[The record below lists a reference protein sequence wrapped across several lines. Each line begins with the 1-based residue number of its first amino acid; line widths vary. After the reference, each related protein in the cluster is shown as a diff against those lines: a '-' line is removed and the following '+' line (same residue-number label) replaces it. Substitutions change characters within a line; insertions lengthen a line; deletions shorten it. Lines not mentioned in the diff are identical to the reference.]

1 MPTYPTIQ
9 ETARSQQVTDTFGGY
24 NHNLKIPEGEFY
36 EMENLCGDDYPLL
49 ANRDRRDT
57 VLGNLN
63 NLNAMTVRTGSLYYI
78 AGVDSDPGKTMT
90 GLYCDG
96 EKVMELAFTGRK
108 KLVNMGAY
116 LLIWPD
122 KVWYNTADGT
132 HGNMEKLFSAAAGT
146 YLFSETNAVSGPDG
160 QETTTVYAI
169 WLVEPCS
176 RDGKTVYTTSE
187 THSVTFGSNRTVMQ
201 DGITYYYL
209 NSNKPSAPKNGDAYI
224 DNETR
229 TPYVYS
235 DTEKDWVARDV
246 PVMRLKCKGIGSGF
260 APEDYVKISYVD
272 TSTDFGLLGGDN
284 LADGT
289 YRAVLA
295 AGDDYLVLDAY
306 APKVAVRYYIDE
318 TPPGVYVKAAM
329 DLPDMDYVIEAQNRL
344 WGCKYGTVNGK
355 LVNEIYASALG
366 RFDIW
371 KQYAGVSTDSYAA
384 SVGSDGRWTGAVNY
398 QGSPLFFKENRMH
411 KVYVSASGAHRIQ
424 EYTMRG
430 VQPGCAKS
438 LAVVNGVLFYKAR
451 DCVCAYDG
459 SGAPIDVSEKLNLK
473 ELHWSGNMSAIAS
486 AWRDKYY
493 LYLQMS
499 TPPGNRLLVL
509 DTSRGTWYRESLPV
523 GGVVDFAELEGT
535 LLCATSGDV
544 LEIARDQTLAFR
556 ASGTTE
562 DTVAW
567 SCETGLIG
575 YSTVEQKYVSRFNIR
590 MSLARDAYMDVLVQY
605 DSDGVWHNQ
614 GRIQGVGTR
623 TFMLPVRP
631 RRCDHFRIRLE
642 GSGDVRIYSFAKIF
656 EAGSDVYADI

>member
-1 MPTYPTIQ
+1 MPTYPTIK

-49 ANRDRRDT
+49 ATRKQRNT
-57 VLGNLN
+57 LQAFGQNLQ
-63 NLNAMTVRTGSLYYI
+63 AMASKGDNLYYI
-78 AGVDSDPGKTMT
+78 AGYDSTTKTC
-90 GLYCDG
+90 GFYAGD
-96 EKVMELAFTGRK
+96 EKVMDLAYAGGLKRF
-108 KLVNMGAY
+108 VSMGAY

-132 HGNMEKLFSAAAGT
+132 HGNMEKMFSAAAGT
-146 YLFSETNAVSGPDG
+146 YLDHSLTSSSGPDG
-160 QETTTVYAI
+160 QEIYDIYVLWYI
-169 WLVEPCS
+169 RPCS
-176 RDGKTVYTTSE
+176 RDGKIVYTTGANYGE
-187 THSVTFGSNRTVMQ
+187 KRVVVV
-201 DGITYYYL
+201 DGIEYHYL
-209 NSNKPSAPKNGDAYI
+209 NFVKPKEPKNGDAYI
-224 DNETR
+224 DRETR
-229 TPYVYS
+229 TPYIYNDIS
-235 DTEKDWVARDV
+235 KDWSAQDV
-246 PVMRLKCKGIGSGF
+246 PVMWLECKGIGSAF
-260 APEDYVKISYVD
+260 APGDYIRVSGVD
-272 TSTDFGLLGGDN
+272 PGTYSGQNVGDN
-284 LADGT
+284 PSDGV
-289 YRAVLA
+289 YREVLVT
-295 AGDDYLVLDAY
+295 GENYIVLDAY
-306 APKVAVRYYIDE
+306 APTDE
-318 TPPGVYVKAAM
+318 HGIMNDTPPAEGYVKAAM
-329 DLPDMDYVIEAQNRL
+329 DIPDMSYVIEAQNRL

-366 RFDIW
+366 RFDVW
-371 KQYAGVSTDSYAA
+371 HKFAGVSTDSYAA

-398 QGSPLFFKENRMH
+398 QGYPLFFKEDRMH

-430 VQPGCAKS
+430 VQPGGAKS

-459 SGAPIDVSEKLNLK
+459 SGAPTDVSEKLNLDS
-473 ELHWSGNMSAIAS
+473 LSRPGTTISIA
-486 AWRDKYY
+486 AAYRDKYY

-499 TPPGNRLLVL
+499 TPPGSRLLVL
-509 DTSRGTWYRESLPV
+509 DTRRGAWYRENLPS
-523 GGVVDFAELEGT
+523 GSITDFTEHLGS
-535 LLCATSGDV
+535 LLCAAGGIE
-544 LEIARDQTLAFR
+544 EIAHDNQVSELI
-556 ASGTTE
+556 GTE
-562 DTVAW
+562 EGNVAW

-590 MSLARDAYMDVLVQY
+590 MSLAQDAYMDVLVQY

>member
-49 ANRDRRDT
+49 ATRKQRNT
-57 VLGNLN
+57 LQIPAAENLQ
-63 NLNAMTVRTGSLYYI
+63 AMVSKGDKLYYI
-78 AGVDSDPGKTMT
+78 AGYDPTTKTC
-90 GLYCDG
+90 GVYAED
-96 EKVMELAFTGRK
+96 EKVMDLAYAGGLKRF
-108 KLVNMGAY
+108 VSMGAY

-132 HGNMEKLFSAAAGT
+132 HGNMEKMFSAAAGT
-146 YLFSETNAVSGPDG
+146 YLDHSQTSSSGPDG
-160 QETTTVYAI
+160 QEIYDVYVLWYI
-169 WLVEPCS
+169 RPCS
-176 RDGKTVYTTSE
+176 RDGKIVYTAGANYGE
-187 THSVTFGSNRTVMQ
+187 KHVVVV
-201 DGITYYYL
+201 DGIEYHYL
-209 NSNKPSAPKNGDAYI
+209 NFVKPKEPKNGDAYI
-224 DNETR
+224 DRETR
-229 TPYVYS
+229 TPYIYNDIS
-235 DTEKDWVARDV
+235 KDWSAQDV
-246 PVMRLKCKGIGSGF
+246 PVMWLECKGIGSSF
-260 APEDYVKISYVD
+260 APGDYIRVSGIEPGTYS
-272 TSTDFGLLGGDN
+272 GLNVGDN
-284 LADGT
+284 PSDGV
-289 YRAVLA
+289 YREVLVT
-295 AGDDYLVLDAY
+295 GENYIVLDAY
-306 APKVAVRYYIDE
+306 APTEAHGIMND
-318 TPPGVYVKAAM
+318 TPPAEGYVKAAM
-329 DLPDMDYVIEAQNRL
+329 DIPDMSYVIEAQNRL

-366 RFDIW
+366 RFDVW
-371 KQYAGVSTDSYAA
+371 HKYAGVSTDSYAA
-384 SVGSDGRWTGAVNY
+384 SIGSDGRWTGAVNY
-398 QGSPLFFKENRMH
+398 QGYPLFFKEDRMH

-430 VQPGCAKS
+430 VQPGGAKS

-459 SGAPIDVSEKLNLK
+459 SGAPTDVSEKLNLDS
-473 ELHWSGNMSAIAS
+473 LSYPGSTTSIA
-486 AWRDKYY
+486 AAYRDKYY
-493 LYLQMS
+493 LYLQMN
-499 TPPGNRLLVL
+499 TPPGSRLLVL
-509 DTSRGTWYRESLPV
+509 DTRRGAWYRENLPI
-523 GGVVDFAELEGT
+523 GSITDFTEHFGS
-535 LLCATSGDV
+535 LLCAAGGIE
-544 LEIARDQTLAFR
+544 EIAHDNQVSTI
-556 ASGTTE
+556 GNTKE
-562 DTVAW
+562 GDVAW

-642 GSGDVRIYSFAKIF
+642 GSGNVRIYSFAKIF

>member
-49 ANRDRRDT
+49 ATRKQRNT
-57 VLGNLN
+57 LQVSAENLQ
-63 NLNAMTVRTGSLYYI
+63 AMVSKGDELYYI
-78 AGVDSDPGKTMT
+78 AGYDPTTKSCGFYA
-90 GLYCDG
+90 GD
-96 EKVMELAFTGRK
+96 EKVMDLAYAGGLKRF
-108 KLVNMGAY
+108 VSMGAY

-132 HGNMEKLFSAAAGT
+132 HGNMEKMFSAAAGT
-146 YLFSETNAVSGPDG
+146 YLDHSLTSSSGPDG
-160 QETTTVYAI
+160 QEVYDI
-169 WLVEPCS
+169 YVLWYIRPCS
-176 RDGKTVYTTSE
+176 RDGKIVYTTGANYGE
-187 THSVTFGSNRTVMQ
+187 KHVVVV
-201 DGITYYYL
+201 DGIEYHYL
-209 NSNKPSAPKNGDAYI
+209 NFVKPKEPKNGDAYI
-224 DNETR
+224 DRETR
-229 TPYVYS
+229 TPYIYNDIS
-235 DTEKDWVARDV
+235 KDWSAQDV
-246 PVMRLKCKGIGSGF
+246 PVMRLECKGIGSAF
-260 APEDYVKISYVD
+260 APGDYIRVSGVD
-272 TSTDFGLLGGDN
+272 PGTYSGQNVGDN
-284 LADGT
+284 PSDGV
-289 YRAVLA
+289 YREVLVT
-295 AGDDYLVLDAY
+295 GENYIVLDAY
-306 APKVAVRYYIDE
+306 APTEAHGIMND
-318 TPPGVYVKAAM
+318 TPPAEGYVKSAM
-329 DLPDMDYVIEAQNRL
+329 DIPDMDYVIEAQSRL

-366 RFDIW
+366 RFDVW
-371 KQYAGVSTDSYAA
+371 RKYAGVSTDSYAA

-398 QGSPLFFKENRMH
+398 QGYPLFFKEDRMH

-430 VQPGCAKS
+430 VQPGGAKS

-459 SGAPIDVSEKLNLK
+459 SGAPTDVSEKLNLNS
-473 ELHWSGNMSAIAS
+473 LSRPGSTTSIA
-486 AWRDKYY
+486 AAYRDKYY
-493 LYLQMS
+493 LYLQMN
-499 TPPGNRLLVL
+499 TPPGSRLLVL
-509 DTSRGTWYRESLPV
+509 DTRRGAWYRENLPV
-523 GGVVDFAELEGT
+523 GSITDFTELMGS
-535 LLCATSGDV
+535 LLCAAGGIE
-544 LEIARDQTLAFR
+544 EIAHDNQVSEL
-556 ASGTTE
+556 SGTE
-562 DTVAW
+562 EGDVAW

-642 GSGDVRIYSFAKIF
+642 GSGNVRIYSFAKIF

>member
-49 ANRDRRDT
+49 ATRKQRNT
-57 VLGNLN
+57 LQIPAAENLQ
-63 NLNAMTVRTGSLYYI
+63 AMVSKGDKLYYI
-78 AGVDSDPGKTMT
+78 AGYDPTTKTC
-90 GLYCDG
+90 GFYAED
-96 EKVMELAFTGRK
+96 EKVMDLAYAGGLKRF
-108 KLVNMGAY
+108 VSMGAY

-132 HGNMEKLFSAAAGT
+132 HGNMEKMFSAAAGT
-146 YLFSETNAVSGPDG
+146 YLDHSQTSSSGPDG
-160 QETTTVYAI
+160 QEIYDVYVLWYI
-169 WLVEPCS
+169 RPCS
-176 RDGKTVYTTSE
+176 RDGKIVYTAGANYGE
-187 THSVTFGSNRTVMQ
+187 KHVVVV
-201 DGITYYYL
+201 DGIEYHYL
-209 NSNKPSAPKNGDAYI
+209 NFVKPKEPKIGDAYI
-224 DNETR
+224 DRETR
-229 TPYVYS
+229 TPYIYNDIS
-235 DTEKDWVARDV
+235 KDWSAQDV
-246 PVMRLKCKGIGSGF
+246 PVMWLECKGIGSSF
-260 APEDYVKISYVD
+260 APGDYIRVSGIDPGTYS
-272 TSTDFGLLGGDN
+272 GLNVGDN
-284 LADGT
+284 PSDGV
-289 YRAVLA
+289 YREVLVT
-295 AGDDYLVLDAY
+295 GENYIVLDAY
-306 APKVAVRYYIDE
+306 APTEAHGIMND
-318 TPPGVYVKAAM
+318 TPPAEGYVKAAM
-329 DLPDMDYVIEAQNRL
+329 DIPDMSYVIEAQNRL

-366 RFDIW
+366 RFDVW
-371 KQYAGVSTDSYAA
+371 HKYAGVSTDSYAA

-398 QGSPLFFKENRMH
+398 QGYPLFFKEDRMH

-430 VQPGCAKS
+430 VQPGGAKS

-459 SGAPIDVSEKLNLK
+459 SGAPTDVSEKLNLDS
-473 ELHWSGNMSAIAS
+473 LSRPGSTTSIA
-486 AWRDKYY
+486 AAYRDKYY
-493 LYLQMS
+493 LYLQMN
-499 TPPGNRLLVL
+499 TPPGSRLLVL
-509 DTSRGTWYRESLPV
+509 DTRRGAWYRENLPI
-523 GGVVDFAELEGT
+523 GSIIDFTEFMGS
-535 LLCATSGDV
+535 LLCAAGGIE
-544 LEIARDQTLAFR
+544 EIAHDNQVSELI
-556 ASGTTE
+556 GTE
-562 DTVAW
+562 EGNVAW

>member
-49 ANRDRRDT
+49 ATRKQRNT
-57 VLGNLN
+57 LQVSAENLQ
-63 NLNAMTVRTGSLYYI
+63 AMVSKGDELYYI
-78 AGVDSDPGKTMT
+78 AGYDPTTKTC
-90 GLYCDG
+90 GFYAGD
-96 EKVMELAFTGRK
+96 EKVMDLAYAGGLKRF
-108 KLVNMGAY
+108 VSMGAY

-122 KVWYNTADGT
+122 KVWYNTSDGT
-132 HGNMEKLFSAAAGT
+132 HGNMEKMFSAAAGT
-146 YLFSETNAVSGPDG
+146 YLDHNLTSSSGPDG
-160 QETTTVYAI
+160 QEVYDI
-169 WLVEPCS
+169 YVLWYIRPCS
-176 RDGKTVYTTSE
+176 RDGKIVYTTGANYGE
-187 THSVTFGSNRTVMQ
+187 KRVVVV
-201 DGITYYYL
+201 DGIEYHYL
-209 NSNKPSAPKNGDAYI
+209 NFVKPKEPKNGDAYI
-224 DNETR
+224 DRETR
-229 TPYVYS
+229 TPYIYNDIS
-235 DTEKDWVARDV
+235 KDWSAQDV
-246 PVMRLKCKGIGSGF
+246 PVMWLECKGIGSAF
-260 APEDYVKISYVD
+260 APGDCIRVSGIDPGTYS
-272 TSTDFGLLGGDN
+272 GLNVGDN
-284 LADGT
+284 PSDGV
-289 YRAVLA
+289 YREVLVT
-295 AGDDYLVLDAY
+295 GENYIVLDAY
-306 APKVAVRYYIDE
+306 APAEAHGIMND
-318 TPPGVYVKAAM
+318 TPPAEGYVKAAM
-329 DLPDMDYVIEAQNRL
+329 DIPDMDYVIEAQNRL

-366 RFDIW
+366 RFDVW
-371 KQYAGVSTDSYAA
+371 RKYAGVSTDSYAA
-384 SVGSDGRWTGAVNY
+384 SIGSDGRWTGAVNY
-398 QGSPLFFKENRMH
+398 QGYPLFFKEDRMH

-430 VQPGCAKS
+430 VQPGGAKS

-459 SGAPIDVSEKLNLK
+459 SGAPTDVSEKLNLNS
-473 ELHWSGNMSAIAS
+473 LSRPGSTTSIA
-486 AWRDKYY
+486 AAYRDKYY
-493 LYLQMS
+493 LYLQMN
-499 TPPGNRLLVL
+499 TPPGSRLLVL
-509 DTSRGTWYRESLPV
+509 DTRRGAWYRENLPI
-523 GGVVDFAELEGT
+523 GSIIDFTEFMGS
-535 LLCATSGDV
+535 LLCAAGGIE
-544 LEIARDQTLAFR
+544 EIAHDNQVSELI
-556 ASGTTE
+556 GTE
-562 DTVAW
+562 EGNVAW

>member
-36 EMENLCGDDYPLL
+36 EIENLCGDDYPLL
-49 ANRDRRDT
+49 ATRKQRNT
-57 VLGNLN
+57 LQVQVENLQ
-63 NLNAMTVRTGSLYYI
+63 AMVSKGDKLYYI
-78 AGVDSDPGKTMT
+78 SGYDSTTKTCGFYADGK
-90 GLYCDG
+90 
-96 EKVMELAFTGRK
+96 KVMDLAHAGSKRF
-108 KLVNMGAY
+108 VSMGAY

-132 HGNMEKLFSAAAGT
+132 HGNMEKMFSAAAGT
-146 YLFSETNAVSGPDG
+146 YLDHSQTSSSGPDG
-160 QETTTVYAI
+160 QEIYDIYVLWYI
-169 WLVEPCS
+169 RPCS
-176 RDGKTVYTTSE
+176 RDGKIVYTTGAAYGE
-187 THSVTFGSNRTVMQ
+187 KRVVVV
-201 DGITYYYL
+201 DGIEYHYL
-209 NSNKPSAPKNGDAYI
+209 NFVKPKEPKNGDAYI
-224 DNETR
+224 DRETR
-229 TPYVYS
+229 TPYIYNGIS
-235 DTEKDWVARDV
+235 KDWSAQDV
-246 PVMRLKCKGIGSGF
+246 PVMWLECKGIGSSF
-260 APEDYVKISYVD
+260 APGDYIRVSGIDPGTYS
-272 TSTDFGLLGGDN
+272 GLNVGDN
-284 LADGT
+284 PSDGV
-289 YRAVLA
+289 YREVLVT
-295 AGDDYLVLDAY
+295 GENYIVLDAY
-306 APKVAVRYYIDE
+306 APTEAHGIMND
-318 TPPGVYVKAAM
+318 TPPAEGYVKAAM
-329 DLPDMDYVIEAQNRL
+329 DIPDMDYVIEAQNRL

-366 RFDIW
+366 CFDVW
-371 KQYAGVSTDSYAA
+371 HKYAGVSTDSYAA
-384 SVGSDGRWTGAVNY
+384 SIGSDGRWTGAVNY
-398 QGSPLFFKENRMH
+398 QGYPLFFKEDRMH

-430 VQPGCAKS
+430 VQPGGAKS

-459 SGAPIDVSEKLNLK
+459 SGAPTDVSEKLNLNS
-473 ELHWSGNMSAIAS
+473 LSRPGSTTSIAV
-486 AWRDKYY
+486 AYRDKYY
-493 LYLQMS
+493 LYLQMN

-509 DTSRGTWYRESLPV
+509 DTRRGAWYRESLPN
-523 GGVVDFAELEGT
+523 GSIVDFTEHLGS
-535 LLCATSGDV
+535 LLCAAGGIE
-544 LEIARDQTLAFR
+544 EIAHDNQEPDL
-556 ASGTTE
+556 SGTE
-562 DTVAW
+562 EGNVAW

-590 MSLARDAYMDVLVQY
+590 MSLAQDAYMDVLVQY

>member
-49 ANRDRRDT
+49 ATRKQRNT
-57 VLGNLN
+57 LQIPAAENLQ
-63 NLNAMTVRTGSLYYI
+63 AMVSKGDKLYYI
-78 AGVDSDPGKTMT
+78 AGYDPTTKACGF
-90 GLYCDG
+90 YAED
-96 EKVMELAFTGRK
+96 EKVMDLAYAGGLKRF
-108 KLVNMGAY
+108 VSMGAY

-132 HGNMEKLFSAAAGT
+132 HGNMEKKFSAAAGT
-146 YLFSETNAVSGPDG
+146 YLDHSQTSSSGPDG
-160 QETTTVYAI
+160 QEIYDVYVLWYI
-169 WLVEPCS
+169 RPCS
-176 RDGKTVYTTSE
+176 RDGKIVYTAGANYGE
-187 THSVTFGSNRTVMQ
+187 KHVVVV
-201 DGITYYYL
+201 DGIEYHYL
-209 NSNKPSAPKNGDAYI
+209 NLMKPKEPKNGDAYI
-224 DNETR
+224 DRETR
-229 TPYVYS
+229 TPYIYNDIS
-235 DTEKDWVARDV
+235 KDWSAQDV
-246 PVMRLKCKGIGSGF
+246 PVMRLECKGIGSAF
-260 APEDYVKISYVD
+260 APGDYIRVSGVD
-272 TSTDFGLLGGDN
+272 PGTYSGQNVGDN
-284 LADGT
+284 PSDGV
-289 YRAVLA
+289 YREVLVT
-295 AGDDYLVLDAY
+295 GENYIVLDAY
-306 APKVAVRYYIDE
+306 APTEAHGIMND
-318 TPPGVYVKAAM
+318 TPPAEGYVKAAM
-329 DLPDMDYVIEAQNRL
+329 DIPDMSYVIEAQNRL

-366 RFDIW
+366 RFDVW
-371 KQYAGVSTDSYAA
+371 HKYAGVSTDSYAA

-398 QGSPLFFKENRMH
+398 QGYPLFFKEDRMH

-430 VQPGCAKS
+430 VQPGGAKS

-459 SGAPIDVSEKLNLK
+459 SGAPTDVSEKLNLDS
-473 ELHWSGNMSAIAS
+473 LSYPGSTTSIA
-486 AWRDKYY
+486 AAYRDKYY
-493 LYLQMS
+493 LYLQMN
-499 TPPGNRLLVL
+499 TPPGSRLLVL
-509 DTSRGTWYRESLPV
+509 DTRRGAWYRENLPI
-523 GGVVDFAELEGT
+523 GSITDFTEHFGS
-535 LLCATSGDV
+535 LLCAAGGIE
-544 LEIARDQTLAFR
+544 EIAHDNQVSTI
-556 ASGTTE
+556 G
-562 DTVAW
+562 DTKEGDVAW

-642 GSGDVRIYSFAKIF
+642 GSGNVRIYSFAKIF

>member
-1 MPTYPTIQ
+1 MPIYPTIP

-49 ANRDRRDT
+49 ATRKQRNT
-57 VLGNLN
+57 LQVPVENLQ
-63 NLNAMTVRTGSLYYI
+63 AMVSKGDKLYYI
-78 AGVDSDPGKTMT
+78 AGYDPTTKACGFYA
-90 GLYCDG
+90 GD
-96 EKVMELAFTGRK
+96 EKVMDLPNAGSRRF
-108 KLVNMGAY
+108 VSMGAY

-132 HGNMEKLFSAAAGT
+132 HGNMEKKFSAAAGT
-146 YLFSETNAVSGPDG
+146 YLDHSLTSSSGPDG
-160 QETTTVYAI
+160 QETYDIYVLWYI
-169 WLVEPCS
+169 RPCS
-176 RDGKTVYTTSE
+176 RDGKIVYTTGANYGE
-187 THSVTFGSNRTVMQ
+187 KHVVVV
-201 DGITYYYL
+201 DGIEYHYL
-209 NSNKPSAPKNGDAYI
+209 NFVKPKEPKNGDAYI
-224 DNETR
+224 DRETR
-229 TPYVYS
+229 TPYIYNDIS
-235 DTEKDWVARDV
+235 KDWSAQDV
-246 PVMRLKCKGIGSGF
+246 PVMRLECKGIGSAF
-260 APEDYVKISYVD
+260 APGDYIRVSGIDPGTYS
-272 TSTDFGLLGGDN
+272 GLNVGDN
-284 LADGT
+284 PSDGV
-289 YRAVLA
+289 YREVLVT
-295 AGDDYLVLDAY
+295 GENYIVLDAY
-306 APKVAVRYYIDE
+306 APTDE
-318 TPPGVYVKAAM
+318 QGIMNDAPPSEGYVKAAM
-329 DLPDMDYVIEAQNRL
+329 DIPDMDYVIEAQNRL

-366 RFDIW
+366 RFDVW
-371 KQYAGVSTDSYAA
+371 HKYAGVSTDSYAA
-384 SVGSDGRWTGAVNY
+384 SLGSDGRWTGAVNY
-398 QGSPLFFKENRMH
+398 QGYPLFFKEDRMH

-430 VQPGCAKS
+430 VQPGGAKS

-459 SGAPIDVSEKLNLK
+459 SGAPTDVSEKLNLNS
-473 ELHWSGNMSAIAS
+473 LSYPGSTTSIA
-486 AWRDKYY
+486 AAYRDKYY
-493 LYLQMS
+493 LYLQMN
-499 TPPGNRLLVL
+499 TPPGSRLLVL
-509 DTSRGTWYRESLPV
+509 DTRRGTWYRESLPI
-523 GGVVDFAELEGT
+523 GTITDFTEHLGS
-535 LLCATSGDV
+535 LLCAAGGIE
-544 LEIARDQTLAFR
+544 EIAHDNQV
-556 ASGTTE
+556 SGLGDTE
-562 DTVAW
+562 EGNVAW

>member
-1 MPTYPTIQ
+1 MPIYPTIP

-49 ANRDRRDT
+49 ATRKQRNT
-57 VLGNLN
+57 LQAFGQNLQ
-63 NLNAMTVRTGSLYYI
+63 AMVSKGDALYYI
-78 AGVDSDPGKTMT
+78 AGYDPTTKTC
-90 GLYCDG
+90 GFYAGD
-96 EKVMELAFTGRK
+96 EKVMDLPNGGSRRF
-108 KLVNMGAY
+108 VSMGAY

-132 HGNMEKLFSAAAGT
+132 HGNMEKMFSAAAGT

-160 QETTTVYAI
+160 QETTTLYAI

-201 DGITYYYL
+201 GGITYYYL

-260 APEDYVKISYVD
+260 APEDYVKVSYVD

-289 YRAVLA
+289 YREVLA

-306 APKVAVRYYIDE
+306 APKVTVRYYIDE
-318 TPPGVYVKAAM
+318 APPGVYVKAAM

-366 RFDIW
+366 RFDVW
-371 KQYAGVSTDSYAA
+371 HKFAGVSTDSYAA

-398 QGSPLFFKENRMH
+398 QGYPLFFKEDRMH

-430 VQPGCAKS
+430 VQPGGAKS

-459 SGAPIDVSEKLNLK
+459 SGAPTDVSEKLNLDS
-473 ELHWSGNMSAIAS
+473 LSRPGSTTSIA
-486 AWRDKYY
+486 AAYRDKYY

-499 TPPGNRLLVL
+499 TPPGSRLLVL
-509 DTSRGTWYRESLPV
+509 DTRRGAWYRESLPN
-523 GGVVDFAELEGT
+523 GSITDFTEHFGS
-535 LLCATSGDV
+535 LLCAAYGIE
-544 LEIARDQTLAFR
+544 EIAHDNQVSELI
-556 ASGTTE
+556 GTE
-562 DTVAW
+562 EGNVAW

-590 MSLARDAYMDVLVQY
+590 MSLAQDAYMDVLVQY

-631 RRCDHFRIRLE
+631 RRCDHFRIRLD
-642 GSGDVRIYSFAKIF
+642 GIGDVRIYSFAKIF

>member
-36 EMENLCGDDYPLL
+36 EIENLCGDDYPLL
-49 ANRDRRDT
+49 ATRKQRNT
-57 VLGNLN
+57 LQVPVENLQ
-63 NLNAMTVRTGSLYYI
+63 AMVSKGDKLYYI
-78 AGVDSDPGKTMT
+78 SGYDSTTKTCGFYADGK
-90 GLYCDG
+90 
-96 EKVMELAFTGRK
+96 KVMDLAHAGSKRF
-108 KLVNMGAY
+108 VSMGAY

-132 HGNMEKLFSAAAGT
+132 HGNMEKMFSAAAGT
-146 YLFSETNAVSGPDG
+146 YLDHSQTSSSGPDG
-160 QETTTVYAI
+160 QEIYDIYVLWYI
-169 WLVEPCS
+169 RPCS
-176 RDGKTVYTTSE
+176 RDGKIVYTTGAAYGE
-187 THSVTFGSNRTVMQ
+187 KRVVVV
-201 DGITYYYL
+201 DGIEYHYL
-209 NSNKPSAPKNGDAYI
+209 NFVKPKEPKNGDAYI
-224 DNETR
+224 DRETR
-229 TPYVYS
+229 TPYIYNGIS
-235 DTEKDWVARDV
+235 KDWSAQDV
-246 PVMRLKCKGIGSGF
+246 PVMWLECKGIGSSF
-260 APEDYVKISYVD
+260 APGDYIRVSGIDPGTYS
-272 TSTDFGLLGGDN
+272 GLNVGDN
-284 LADGT
+284 PSDGV
-289 YRAVLA
+289 YREVLVT
-295 AGDDYLVLDAY
+295 GENYIVLDAY
-306 APKVAVRYYIDE
+306 APTEAHGIMND
-318 TPPGVYVKAAM
+318 TPPAEGYVKAAM
-329 DLPDMDYVIEAQNRL
+329 DIPDMDYVIEVQNRL

-366 RFDIW
+366 RFDVW
-371 KQYAGVSTDSYAA
+371 HKYAGVSTDSYAA

-398 QGSPLFFKENRMH
+398 QGYPLFFKEDRMH

-430 VQPGCAKS
+430 VQPGGAKS

-459 SGAPIDVSEKLNLK
+459 SGAPTDVSEKLNLNS
-473 ELHWSGNMSAIAS
+473 LSRPGSTTSIAV
-486 AWRDKYY
+486 AYRDKYY

-499 TPPGNRLLVL
+499 TPPGSRLLVL
-509 DTSRGTWYRESLPV
+509 DTRRGAWYRESLPI
-523 GGVVDFAELEGT
+523 GSITDFTEHLGS
-535 LLCATSGDV
+535 LLCAAGGIE
-544 LEIARDQTLAFR
+544 EIAHDNQGSDL
-556 ASGTTE
+556 SGTE
-562 DTVAW
+562 EGNVAW

-590 MSLARDAYMDVLVQY
+590 MSLAQGAYMDVLVQY

-642 GSGDVRIYSFAKIF
+642 GSGDVRIYSFAKVF

>member
-36 EMENLCGDDYPLL
+36 EVENLCGDDYPLL
-49 ANRDRRDT
+49 ATRKQRNT
-57 VLGNLN
+57 LQVPVENLQ
-63 NLNAMTVRTGSLYYI
+63 AMVSKGDKLYYI
-78 AGVDSDPGKTMT
+78 AGYDPTTKTC
-90 GLYCDG
+90 GFYAED
-96 EKVMELAFTGRK
+96 EKVMDLAYAGGLKRF
-108 KLVNMGAY
+108 VSMGAY

-132 HGNMEKLFSAAAGT
+132 HGNMEKMFSAAAGT
-146 YLFSETNAVSGPDG
+146 YLDHNLTSSSGPDG
-160 QETTTVYAI
+160 QEVYDI
-169 WLVEPCS
+169 YVLWYIRPCS
-176 RDGKTVYTTSE
+176 RDGKIVYTTGANYGE
-187 THSVTFGSNRTVMQ
+187 KRVVVV
-201 DGITYYYL
+201 DGIEYHYL
-209 NSNKPSAPKNGDAYI
+209 NFVKPKEPKNGDAYI
-224 DNETR
+224 DRETR
-229 TPYVYS
+229 TPYIYNGIS
-235 DTEKDWVARDV
+235 KDWSAQDV
-246 PVMRLKCKGIGSGF
+246 PVMWLECKGIGSSF
-260 APEDYVKISYVD
+260 APGDYIRVSGIDPGTYS
-272 TSTDFGLLGGDN
+272 GLNVGDN
-284 LADGT
+284 PSDGV
-289 YRAVLA
+289 YREVLA
-295 AGDDYLVLDAY
+295 TGENYIVLDAY
-306 APKVAVRYYIDE
+306 APTEAHGIMND
-318 TPPGVYVKAAM
+318 TPPAEGYVKAAM
-329 DLPDMDYVIEAQNRL
+329 DIPDMDYVIEAQNRL

-366 RFDIW
+366 RFDVW
-371 KQYAGVSTDSYAA
+371 RKYAGVSTDSYAA

-398 QGSPLFFKENRMH
+398 QGYPLFFKEDRMH

-430 VQPGCAKS
+430 VQPGGAKS

-459 SGAPIDVSEKLNLK
+459 SGAPTDVSEKLNLNS
-473 ELHWSGNMSAIAS
+473 LSNPGSTTSIA
-486 AWRDKYY
+486 AAYRDKYY
-493 LYLQMS
+493 LYLQMN
-499 TPPGNRLLVL
+499 TPPGSRLLVL
-509 DTSRGTWYRESLPV
+509 DTRRGAWYRENLPI
-523 GGVVDFAELEGT
+523 GSITDFTEHLGS
-535 LLCATSGDV
+535 LLCAAGGIE
-544 LEIARDQTLAFR
+544 EIAHDNQVSEL
-556 ASGTTE
+556 SGTE
-562 DTVAW
+562 EGDVAW

-642 GSGDVRIYSFAKIF
+642 GSGNVRIYSFAKIF

>member
-49 ANRDRRDT
+49 ATRKQRNT
-57 VLGNLN
+57 LQVSAENIQAMVSKGN
-63 NLNAMTVRTGSLYYI
+63 ALYYI
-78 AGVDSDPGKTMT
+78 AGYDPTTKTC
-90 GLYCDG
+90 GFYAED
-96 EKVMELAFTGRK
+96 EKVMDLAYAGGLKRF
-108 KLVNMGAY
+108 VSMGAY

-132 HGNMEKLFSAAAGT
+132 HGNMEKMFSAAAGT
-146 YLFSETNAVSGPDG
+146 YLDHSLTSSSGPDG
-160 QETTTVYAI
+160 QEVYDI
-169 WLVEPCS
+169 YVLWYIRPCS
-176 RDGKTVYTTSE
+176 RDGKIVYTTGANYGE
-187 THSVTFGSNRTVMQ
+187 KHVVVV
-201 DGITYYYL
+201 DGIEYHYL
-209 NSNKPSAPKNGDAYI
+209 NFVKPKEPKNGDAYI
-224 DNETR
+224 DRETR
-229 TPYVYS
+229 TPYIYNDIS
-235 DTEKDWVARDV
+235 KDWSAQDV
-246 PVMRLKCKGIGSGF
+246 PVMRLECKGIGSAF
-260 APEDYVKISYVD
+260 APGDYIRVSGVD
-272 TSTDFGLLGGDN
+272 PGTYSGQNVGDN
-284 LADGT
+284 PSDGV
-289 YRAVLA
+289 YREVLVT
-295 AGDDYLVLDAY
+295 GENYIVLDAY
-306 APKVAVRYYIDE
+306 APTEAHGLMND
-318 TPPGVYVKAAM
+318 TPPAEGYVKSAM
-329 DLPDMDYVIEAQNRL
+329 DIPDMDYVIEAQNRL

-366 RFDIW
+366 RFDVW
-371 KQYAGVSTDSYAA
+371 RKYAGVSTDSYAA
-384 SVGSDGRWTGAVNY
+384 SIGSDGRWTGAVNY
-398 QGSPLFFKENRMH
+398 QGYPLFFKEDRMH

-430 VQPGCAKS
+430 VQQGGAKS

-459 SGAPIDVSEKLNLK
+459 SGAPTDVSEKLNLDS
-473 ELHWSGNMSAIAS
+473 LSRPGSTTSIA
-486 AWRDKYY
+486 AAHRDKYY
-493 LYLQMS
+493 LYLQMN
-499 TPPGNRLLVL
+499 TPPGSRLLVL
-509 DTSRGTWYRESLPV
+509 DTRRGAWYRENLPA
-523 GGVVDFAELEGT
+523 GSIIDFTELNGS
-535 LLCATSGDV
+535 LLCAAGGIE
-544 LEIARDQTLAFR
+544 EIAHDNQVSEL
-556 ASGTTE
+556 SGTE
-562 DTVAW
+562 EGDVAW

-642 GSGDVRIYSFAKIF
+642 GSGNVRIYSFAKIF

>member
-49 ANRDRRDT
+49 ATRKQRNT
-57 VLGNLN
+57 LQVSAENLQ
-63 NLNAMTVRTGSLYYI
+63 AMVSKGDKLYYI
-78 AGVDSDPGKTMT
+78 AGYDPTTKTC
-90 GLYCDG
+90 GFYADD
-96 EKVMELAFTGRK
+96 EKVMDLEYAGGLKRF
-108 KLVNMGAY
+108 VSMGAY

-132 HGNMEKLFSAAAGT
+132 HGNMEKMFSAAAGT
-146 YLFSETNAVSGPDG
+146 YLDHNLTSSSGPDG
-160 QETTTVYAI
+160 QEVYDI
-169 WLVEPCS
+169 YVLWYIRPCS
-176 RDGKTVYTTSE
+176 RDGKIVYTTGANYGE
-187 THSVTFGSNRTVMQ
+187 KRVVVV
-201 DGITYYYL
+201 DGIEYHYL
-209 NSNKPSAPKNGDAYI
+209 NFVKPKEPKNGDAYI
-224 DNETR
+224 DRETR
-229 TPYVYS
+229 TPYIYNDIS
-235 DTEKDWVARDV
+235 KDWSAQDV
-246 PVMRLKCKGIGSGF
+246 PVMWLECKGIGSAF
-260 APEDYVKISYVD
+260 APGDCIRVSGIDPGTYS
-272 TSTDFGLLGGDN
+272 GLNVGDN
-284 LADGT
+284 PSDGV
-289 YRAVLA
+289 YREVLVT
-295 AGDDYLVLDAY
+295 GENYIVLDAY
-306 APKVAVRYYIDE
+306 APTEAHGIMND
-318 TPPGVYVKAAM
+318 TPPAEGYVKAAM
-329 DLPDMDYVIEAQNRL
+329 DIPDMDYVIEAQNRL

-366 RFDIW
+366 RFDVW
-371 KQYAGVSTDSYAA
+371 HKYAGVSTDSYAA
-384 SVGSDGRWTGAVNY
+384 SIGSDGRWTGAVNY
-398 QGSPLFFKENRMH
+398 QGYPLFFKEDRMH

-430 VQPGCAKS
+430 VQPGGAKS

-459 SGAPIDVSEKLNLK
+459 SGAPTDVSEKLNLNS
-473 ELHWSGNMSAIAS
+473 LSRPGSTTSIA
-486 AWRDKYY
+486 AAYRDKYY
-493 LYLQMS
+493 LYLQMN
-499 TPPGNRLLVL
+499 TPPGSRLLVL
-509 DTSRGTWYRESLPV
+509 DTRRGAWYRENLPI
-523 GGVVDFAELEGT
+523 GSIIDFTEFMGS
-535 LLCATSGDV
+535 LLCAAGGIE
-544 LEIARDQTLAFR
+544 EIAHDNQVSELI
-556 ASGTTE
+556 GTE
-562 DTVAW
+562 EGNVAW

>member
-1 MPTYPTIQ
+1 MPTYPTIK

-49 ANRDRRDT
+49 ATRKQRNT
-57 VLGNLN
+57 LQVSAENLQ
-63 NLNAMTVRTGSLYYI
+63 AMVSKGDELYYI
-78 AGVDSDPGKTMT
+78 AGYDPTTKSCGFYA
-90 GLYCDG
+90 GN
-96 EKVMELAFTGRK
+96 EKVMDLAYAGGLKRF
-108 KLVNMGAY
+108 VSMGAY

-132 HGNMEKLFSAAAGT
+132 HGNMEKMFSAAAGT
-146 YLFSETNAVSGPDG
+146 YLDHNLTSSSGPDG
-160 QETTTVYAI
+160 QEVYDI
-169 WLVEPCS
+169 YVLWYIHPCS
-176 RDGKTVYTTSE
+176 RDGKIVYTTGASYGE
-187 THSVTFGSNRTVMQ
+187 KHVVVV
-201 DGITYYYL
+201 DGIEYHYL
-209 NSNKPSAPKNGDAYI
+209 NFVKPKEPKNGDAYI
-224 DNETR
+224 DRETR
-229 TPYVYS
+229 TPYIYDDIS
-235 DTEKDWVARDV
+235 KDWSAQDV
-246 PVMRLKCKGIGSGF
+246 PVMWLECKGIGSAF
-260 APEDYVKISYVD
+260 APGDYIRVSGIEPGTYS
-272 TSTDFGLLGGDN
+272 GLNVGDN
-284 LADGT
+284 PSDGV
-289 YRAVLA
+289 YREVLVT
-295 AGDDYLVLDAY
+295 GENYIVLDAY
-306 APKVAVRYYIDE
+306 APTEAHGIMND
-318 TPPGVYVKAAM
+318 TPPAEGYVKAAM
-329 DLPDMDYVIEAQNRL
+329 DIPDMDYVIEAQNRL

-355 LVNEIYASALG
+355 LINEIYASALG
-366 RFDIW
+366 RFDVW
-371 KQYAGVSTDSYAA
+371 HKFAGVSTDSYAA

-398 QGSPLFFKENRMH
+398 QGYPLFFKEDRMH

-430 VQPGCAKS
+430 VQPGGAKS

-459 SGAPIDVSEKLNLK
+459 SGAPTDVSEKLNLNS
-473 ELHWSGNMSAIAS
+473 LSRPGSTTSIA
-486 AWRDKYY
+486 AAYRDKYY
-493 LYLQMS
+493 LYLQMN
-499 TPPGNRLLVL
+499 TPPGSRLLVL
-509 DTSRGTWYRESLPV
+509 DTRRGTWYRENLPNGSITDFTELV
-523 GGVVDFAELEGT
+523 GS
-535 LLCATSGDV
+535 LLCAAGGIE
-544 LEIARDQTLAFR
+544 EIAHDNLVSEL
-556 ASGTTE
+556 SGTE
-562 DTVAW
+562 EGNVEW

>member
-49 ANRDRRDT
+49 ATRKQRNT
-57 VLGNLN
+57 LQVSAENLQ
-63 NLNAMTVRTGSLYYI
+63 AMVSKGDKLYYI
-78 AGVDSDPGKTMT
+78 AGYDPTTKTC
-90 GLYCDG
+90 GFYADD
-96 EKVMELAFTGRK
+96 EKVMDLEYAGGLKRF
-108 KLVNMGAY
+108 VSMGAY

-132 HGNMEKLFSAAAGT
+132 HGNMEKMFSAAAGT
-146 YLFSETNAVSGPDG
+146 YLDHNLTSSSGPDG
-160 QETTTVYAI
+160 QEVYDI
-169 WLVEPCS
+169 YVLWYIRPCS
-176 RDGKTVYTTSE
+176 RDGKIVYTTGANYGE
-187 THSVTFGSNRTVMQ
+187 KRVVVV
-201 DGITYYYL
+201 DGIEYHYL
-209 NSNKPSAPKNGDAYI
+209 NFVKPKEPKNGDAYI
-224 DNETR
+224 DRETR
-229 TPYVYS
+229 TPYIYNDIS
-235 DTEKDWVARDV
+235 KDWSAQDV
-246 PVMRLKCKGIGSGF
+246 PVMWLECKGIGSAF
-260 APEDYVKISYVD
+260 APGDCIRVSGIDPGTYS
-272 TSTDFGLLGGDN
+272 GLNVGDN
-284 LADGT
+284 PSDGV
-289 YRAVLA
+289 YREVLVT
-295 AGDDYLVLDAY
+295 GENYIVLDAY
-306 APKVAVRYYIDE
+306 APAEAHGIMND
-318 TPPGVYVKAAM
+318 TPPAEGYVKAAM
-329 DLPDMDYVIEAQNRL
+329 DIPDMDYVIEAQNRL

-366 RFDIW
+366 RFDVW
-371 KQYAGVSTDSYAA
+371 RKYAGVSTDSYAA

-398 QGSPLFFKENRMH
+398 QSYPLFFKEDRMH

-430 VQPGCAKS
+430 VQPGGAKS

-459 SGAPIDVSEKLNLK
+459 SGAPTDVSEKLNLNS
-473 ELHWSGNMSAIAS
+473 LSRPGSTTSIA
-486 AWRDKYY
+486 AAYRDKYY
-493 LYLQMS
+493 LYLQMN
-499 TPPGNRLLVL
+499 TPPGSRLLVL
-509 DTSRGTWYRESLPV
+509 DTRRGAWYRENLPI
-523 GGVVDFAELEGT
+523 GSIIDFTEFMGS
-535 LLCATSGDV
+535 LLCAAGGIE
-544 LEIARDQTLAFR
+544 EIAHDNQVSELI
-556 ASGTTE
+556 GTE
-562 DTVAW
+562 EGNVAW

>member
-1 MPTYPTIQ
+1 MAFDATSHFHNRIVDAGGFERRIKCAIRKSTQRPGVPSIIAKQ
-9 ETARSQQVTDTFGGY
+9 RAAAAAASDAVDDGLNLRGHGDGTAFSG
-24 NHNLKIPEGEFY
+24 
-36 EMENLCGDDYPLL
+36 CGLRAADQ
-49 ANRDRRDT
+49 T
-57 VLGNLN
+57 VLRAVVVLHVQRKKFARPEAQVDHAVHIVCIWHDTDGLPDLFNLDVRERR
-63 NLNAMTVRTGSLYYI
+63 TVRGSF
-78 AGVDSDPGKTMT
+78 
-90 GLYCDG
+90 
-96 EKVMELAFTGRK
+96 AF
-108 KLVNMGAY
+108 
-116 LLIWPD
+116 
-122 KVWYNTADGT
+122 
-132 HGNMEKLFSAAAGT
+132 
-146 YLFSETNAVSGPDG
+146 DG
-160 QETTTVYAI
+160 QKLRQIQV
-169 WLVEPCS
+169 L
-176 RDGKTVYTTSE
+176 RD
-187 THSVTFGSNRTVMQ
+187 Q
-201 DGITYYYL
+201 
-209 NSNKPSAPKNGDAYI
+209 
-224 DNETR
+224 
-229 TPYVYS
+229 
-235 DTEKDWVARDV
+235 VARDV

-289 YRAVLA
+289 YREVLA

-306 APKVAVRYYIDE
+306 APKVTVRYYIDE
-318 TPPGVYVKAAM
+318 APPGVYVKAAM
-329 DLPDMDYVIEAQNRL
+329 DTPDMDYVIEAQNRL

-366 RFDIW
+366 RFDVW
-371 KQYAGVSTDSYAA
+371 HKYAGVSTDSYAA

-398 QGSPLFFKENRMH
+398 QGYPLFFKEDRMH

-430 VQPGCAKS
+430 VQPGGAKS

-459 SGAPIDVSEKLNLK
+459 SGAPTDVSEKLNLNS
-473 ELHWSGNMSAIAS
+473 LSRPGSTTSIA
-486 AWRDKYY
+486 AAYRDKYY
-493 LYLQMS
+493 LYLQMN
-499 TPPGNRLLVL
+499 TPPGSRLLVL
-509 DTSRGTWYRESLPV
+509 DTRRGTWYRENLPI
-523 GGVVDFAELEGT
+523 GSITDFTEHLGS
-535 LLCATSGDV
+535 LLCAAGGIE
-544 LEIARDQTLAFR
+544 EIAHDNQGSELI
-556 ASGTTE
+556 GTE
-562 DTVAW
+562 EGNVAW

>member
-49 ANRDRRDT
+49 ATRKQRNT
-57 VLGNLN
+57 LQAPAAQNLQ
-63 NLNAMTVRTGSLYYI
+63 AMVSKGDKLYYI
-78 AGVDSDPGKTMT
+78 AGYDPTTKTC
-90 GLYCDG
+90 GFYAED
-96 EKVMELAFTGRK
+96 EKVMDLAYAGGLKRF
-108 KLVNMGAY
+108 VSMGAY

-132 HGNMEKLFSAAAGT
+132 HGNMEKMFSAAAGT
-146 YLFSETNAVSGPDG
+146 YLDHSRTSSSGPDG
-160 QETTTVYAI
+160 QEIYDVYVLWYI
-169 WLVEPCS
+169 RPCS
-176 RDGKTVYTTSE
+176 RDGKIVYTAGANYGE
-187 THSVTFGSNRTVMQ
+187 KHVVVV
-201 DGITYYYL
+201 DGIEYHYL
-209 NSNKPSAPKNGDAYI
+209 NFVKPKEPKNGDAYI
-224 DNETR
+224 DRETR
-229 TPYVYS
+229 TPYIYNDIS
-235 DTEKDWVARDV
+235 KDWSAQDV
-246 PVMRLKCKGIGSGF
+246 PVMWLECKGIGSSF
-260 APEDYVKISYVD
+260 APGDYIRVSGIEPGTYS
-272 TSTDFGLLGGDN
+272 GLNVGDN
-284 LADGT
+284 PSDGV
-289 YRAVLA
+289 YREVLVT
-295 AGDDYLVLDAY
+295 GENYIVLDAY
-306 APKVAVRYYIDE
+306 APTEAHGIMND
-318 TPPGVYVKAAM
+318 TPPAEGYVKAAM
-329 DLPDMDYVIEAQNRL
+329 DIPDMSYVIEAQNRL

-366 RFDIW
+366 RFDVW
-371 KQYAGVSTDSYAA
+371 HKYAGVSTDSYAA
-384 SVGSDGRWTGAVNY
+384 SIGSDGRWTGAVNY
-398 QGSPLFFKENRMH
+398 QGYPLFFKEDRMH

-430 VQPGCAKS
+430 VQPGGAKS

-459 SGAPIDVSEKLNLK
+459 SGAPTDVSEKLNLDS
-473 ELHWSGNMSAIAS
+473 LSYPGSTTSIA
-486 AWRDKYY
+486 AAYRDKYY
-493 LYLQMS
+493 LYLQMN
-499 TPPGNRLLVL
+499 TPPGSRLLVL
-509 DTSRGTWYRESLPV
+509 DTRRGAWYRENLPI
-523 GGVVDFAELEGT
+523 GSITDFTEHFGS
-535 LLCATSGDV
+535 LLCAAGGIE
-544 LEIARDQTLAFR
+544 EIAHDNQVSAI
-556 ASGTTE
+556 G
-562 DTVAW
+562 DTKEGDVAW

>member
-1 MPTYPTIQ
+1 MPTYPTIK

-49 ANRDRRDT
+49 ATRKQRNT
-57 VLGNLN
+57 LQAFGQNLQ
-63 NLNAMTVRTGSLYYI
+63 AMVSKGDNLYYI
-78 AGVDSDPGKTMT
+78 AGYDSTTKTC
-90 GLYCDG
+90 GFYAGD
-96 EKVMELAFTGRK
+96 EKVMDLAYAGGLKRF
-108 KLVNMGAY
+108 VSMGAY

-132 HGNMEKLFSAAAGT
+132 HGNMEKKFSAAAGT
-146 YLFSETNAVSGPDG
+146 YLDHSLTSSSGPDG
-160 QETTTVYAI
+160 QEIYDIYVLWYI
-169 WLVEPCS
+169 RPCS
-176 RDGKTVYTTSE
+176 RDGKIVYTTGANYGE
-187 THSVTFGSNRTVMQ
+187 KRVVVV
-201 DGITYYYL
+201 DGIEYHYL
-209 NSNKPSAPKNGDAYI
+209 NFVKPKEPKNGDAYI
-224 DNETR
+224 DCETR
-229 TPYVYS
+229 TPYIYNGIS
-235 DTEKDWVARDV
+235 KDWSAQDV
-246 PVMRLKCKGIGSGF
+246 PVMWLECKGIGSAF
-260 APEDYVKISYVD
+260 APGDYIRVSGVD
-272 TSTDFGLLGGDN
+272 PGTYSGQNVGDN
-284 LADGT
+284 PSDGV
-289 YRAVLA
+289 YREVLVT
-295 AGDDYLVLDAY
+295 GENYIVLDAY
-306 APKVAVRYYIDE
+306 APTDE
-318 TPPGVYVKAAM
+318 HGIMNDTPPAEGYVKAAM
-329 DLPDMDYVIEAQNRL
+329 DIPDMSYVIEAQNRL

-366 RFDIW
+366 RFDVW
-371 KQYAGVSTDSYAA
+371 HKFAGVSTDSYAA

-398 QGSPLFFKENRMH
+398 QGYPLFFKEDRMH

-430 VQPGCAKS
+430 VQPGGAKS

-459 SGAPIDVSEKLNLK
+459 SGAPTDVSEKLNLDS
-473 ELHWSGNMSAIAS
+473 LSRPGTTISIA
-486 AWRDKYY
+486 AAYRDKYY

-499 TPPGNRLLVL
+499 TPPGSRLLVL
-509 DTSRGTWYRESLPV
+509 DTRRGAWYRENLPS
-523 GGVVDFAELEGT
+523 GSITDFTELNGS
-535 LLCATSGDV
+535 LLCAAGGIE
-544 LEIARDQTLAFR
+544 EIAHDNQVSELI
-556 ASGTTE
+556 GTE
-562 DTVAW
+562 EGNVAW

-590 MSLARDAYMDVLVQY
+590 MSLAQDAYMDVLVQY

>member
-49 ANRDRRDT
+49 ATRKQRNT
-57 VLGNLN
+57 LQIPAAENLQ
-63 NLNAMTVRTGSLYYI
+63 AMVSKGDKLYYI
-78 AGVDSDPGKTMT
+78 AGYDPTTKTC
-90 GLYCDG
+90 GFYAED
-96 EKVMELAFTGRK
+96 EKVMDLAYAGGLKRF
-108 KLVNMGAY
+108 VSMGAY

-132 HGNMEKLFSAAAGT
+132 HGNMEKMFSAAAGT
-146 YLFSETNAVSGPDG
+146 YLDHSRTSSSGPDG
-160 QETTTVYAI
+160 QEIYDVYVLWYI
-169 WLVEPCS
+169 RPCS
-176 RDGKTVYTTSE
+176 RDGKIVYTAGANYGE
-187 THSVTFGSNRTVMQ
+187 KHVVVV
-201 DGITYYYL
+201 DGIEYHYL
-209 NSNKPSAPKNGDAYI
+209 NFVKPKEPKNGDAYI
-224 DNETR
+224 DRETR
-229 TPYVYS
+229 TPYIYNDIS
-235 DTEKDWVARDV
+235 KDWSAQDV
-246 PVMRLKCKGIGSGF
+246 PVMWLECKGIGSAF
-260 APEDYVKISYVD
+260 APGDYIRVSGVD
-272 TSTDFGLLGGDN
+272 PGTYSGQNVGDN
-284 LADGT
+284 PSDGV
-289 YRAVLA
+289 YREVLVT
-295 AGDDYLVLDAY
+295 GENYIVLDAY
-306 APKVAVRYYIDE
+306 APTEAHGIMND
-318 TPPGVYVKAAM
+318 TPPAEGYVKAAM
-329 DLPDMDYVIEAQNRL
+329 DVPDMSYVIEAQNRL

-366 RFDIW
+366 RFDVW
-371 KQYAGVSTDSYAA
+371 HKYAGVSTDSYAA

-398 QGSPLFFKENRMH
+398 QSYPLFFKEDRMH

-430 VQPGCAKS
+430 VQPGGAKS

-459 SGAPIDVSEKLNLK
+459 SGAPTDVSEKLNLDS
-473 ELHWSGNMSAIAS
+473 LSYPGSTTSIA
-486 AWRDKYY
+486 AAYRDKYY
-493 LYLQMS
+493 LYLQMN
-499 TPPGNRLLVL
+499 TPPGSRLLVL
-509 DTSRGTWYRESLPV
+509 DTRRGAWYRENLPI
-523 GGVVDFAELEGT
+523 GSITDFTEHFGS
-535 LLCATSGDV
+535 LLCAAGGIE
-544 LEIARDQTLAFR
+544 EIAHDNQVSTI
-556 ASGTTE
+556 G
-562 DTVAW
+562 DTKEGDVAW

>member
-63 NLNAMTVRTGSLYYI
+63 NLNTMTVRNRSLYYI
-78 AGVDSDPGKTMT
+78 AGADSSSGKMMT
-90 GLYCDG
+90 GLYCGG

-132 HGNMEKLFSAAAGT
+132 HGNMEKKFSSAEGA
-146 YLFSETNAVSGPDG
+146 YLFSETNAIQGPDG
-160 QETTTVYAI
+160 QETITVYALYI
-169 WLVEPCS
+169 VEPCS
-176 RDGKTVYTTSE
+176 RDGKTVYTAYDPP
-187 THSVTFGSNRTVMQ
+187 SVTFGGKRKVKVGDT
-201 DGITYYYL
+201 TYYYL
-209 NSNKPSAPKNGDAYI
+209 NNSKPESPKDGDTYI
-224 DNETR
+224 DSDER
-229 TPYVYS
+229 IPYVYS
-235 DTEKDWVARDV
+235 DAEKGWLAQDA
-246 PVMRLKCKGIGSGF
+246 PVVRIRCKEIGSGF
-260 APEDYVKISYVD
+260 VAGDCVCISGV
-272 TSTDFGLLGGDN
+272 STKALGGDD
-284 LADGT
+284 LADGN
-289 YRAVLA
+289 YRTVLA
-295 AGDDYLVLDAY
+295 AGTDYLVLDAY
-306 APKVAVRYYIDE
+306 APRASVAYLDDE
-318 TPPGVYVKAAM
+318 LPPAGLVTAVM
-329 DLPDMDYVIEAQNRL
+329 DIPDMDYVIEAQNRL
-344 WGCKYGTVNGK
+344 WGCKYGTVDGK

-430 VQPGCAKS
+430 VQPGCANS

-451 DCVCAYDG
+451 DGVFAYDG

-473 ELHWSGNMSAIAS
+473 ELHWSGDMSAIAS

-614 GRIQGVGTR
+614 GRLQGVGTR

>member
-1 MPTYPTIQ
+1 MPIYPTIQ

-49 ANRDRRDT
+49 ATRKQRNT
-57 VLGNLN
+57 LQVPVENLQAMVSKGN
-63 NLNAMTVRTGSLYYI
+63 ALYYI
-78 AGVDSDPGKTMT
+78 AGYDPTTKTC
-90 GLYCDG
+90 GFYAGD
-96 EKVMELAFTGRK
+96 EKVMDLAYAGGLKRF
-108 KLVNMGAY
+108 VSMGAY

-132 HGNMEKLFSAAAGT
+132 HGNMEKKFSAAAGT
-146 YLFSETNAVSGPDG
+146 YLDHSLTSSSGPDG
-160 QETTTVYAI
+160 QETYDIYVLWYI
-169 WLVEPCS
+169 RPCS
-176 RDGKTVYTTSE
+176 RDGKIVYTTGANYGE
-187 THSVTFGSNRTVMQ
+187 KHVVVV
-201 DGITYYYL
+201 DGIEYHYL
-209 NSNKPSAPKNGDAYI
+209 NFVKPKEPKNGDAYI
-224 DNETR
+224 DRETR
-229 TPYVYS
+229 TPYIYNDIS
-235 DTEKDWVARDV
+235 KDWSAQDV
-246 PVMRLKCKGIGSGF
+246 PVMWLECKGIGSAF
-260 APEDYVKISYVD
+260 APEDYIRVSGIDPGTYS
-272 TSTDFGLLGGDN
+272 GLNVGDN
-284 LADGT
+284 PSDGV
-289 YRAVLA
+289 YREVLVT
-295 AGDDYLVLDAY
+295 GENYIVLDAY
-306 APKVAVRYYIDE
+306 APTDAHGIIND
-318 TPPGVYVKAAM
+318 TPPAEGYVKAAM
-329 DLPDMDYVIEAQNRL
+329 DTPDMAYVIEAQNRL

-366 RFDIW
+366 RFDVW
-371 KQYAGVSTDSYAA
+371 HKYAGVSTDSYAA

-398 QGSPLFFKENRMH
+398 QGYPLFFKEDRMH

-430 VQPGCAKS
+430 VQPGGAKS

-459 SGAPIDVSEKLNLK
+459 SGAPTDVSEKLNLNS
-473 ELHWSGNMSAIAS
+473 LSRPGSTTSIA
-486 AWRDKYY
+486 AAYRDKYY
-493 LYLQMS
+493 LYLQMN
-499 TPPGNRLLVL
+499 TPPGSRLLVL
-509 DTSRGTWYRESLPV
+509 DTRRGAWYRENLPI
-523 GGVVDFAELEGT
+523 GSITDFTEHIGS
-535 LLCATSGDV
+535 LLCAAGGIE
-544 LEIARDQTLAFR
+544 EIAHDNQESEL
-556 ASGTTE
+556 SGTKE
-562 DTVAW
+562 GNVAW

-642 GSGDVRIYSFAKIF
+642 GSGDVRIYSFAKVF